1 MLDVSEL
8 QRIEHDVLIVGAG
21 GAGLRAAIECSAQ
34 GLNTGVISKSLL
46 GKAHTVMAEGGMAAS
61 MGNVDPRD
69 GWKIH
74 FRDTMRGGK
83 FLNQWRMAEL
93 HAKQA
98 PDRVRELEEWGAVF
112 DRTKDGLINQRNFGG
127 HRYPRLAHVGD
138 RTGLELIRTLQD
150 HGIHQGMS
158 THMEC
163 TALELLKDGD
173 RVAGVLAYWRETGR
187 FVVFAAKAV
196 ILATGG
202 GGKAWRVT
210 SNSWEYTGDGVAM
223 AYDAGAELMDL
234 EFTQFHPT
242 GMVWPPSVRGTLVT
256 EGVRGDGG
264 ILKNTEGDRFMFKYV
279 PEKFASETADTV
291 EEADRWLAGD
301 KEARRPPELLTRDV
315 VARSIRSEIRAG
327 RGSPHGG
334 AFLDIASRQSADFIK
349 RKLPSMYHQF
359 KELAEVDITAQSM
372 EVGPTLHYFMGG
384 IRVDAD
390 TQQTRVPGLF
400 ACGECSAGMHGAN
413 RLGGN
418 SLSDLIVF
426 GRLAGLGAK
435 QYVQNLTS
443 APTADQGQILDGVRR
458 ATDILNRESGENP
471 YLLHEKLQDIMEEHV
486 GIVRTDEDLEKGID
500 ALQELNKRVANV
512 KADGASQF
520 NPGWHEA
527 LSMRSMMITSEAVA
541 RAAHMRQESRGA
553 HTRLDYE
560 GERDEWVT
568 ANVVTHKGADGKM
581 VVQRIERD
589 PPPKH
594 LKEIAYA
601 TLEDLESGKVGADGQ
616 SRAPA
621 GGVSAEAA
629 QGPAH
634 GGLA

>member
-1 MLDVSEL
+1 MLDISEV
-8 QRIEHDVLIVGAG
+8 QTIEHDVLVIGAG

-34 GLNTGVISKSLL
+34 GLDTGVISKSLL

-61 MGNVDPRD
+61 MGNVDRRD
-69 GWKIH
+69 NWKIH

-83 FLNQWRMAEL
+83 FLNVWRMAEL

-98 PDRVRELEEWGAVF
+98 PERVRELEEWGAVF
-112 DRTKDGLINQRNFGG
+112 DRTKDGLISQRNFGG

-150 HGIHQGMS
+150 HGVHQGIGM
-158 THMEC
+158 HMEC
-163 TALELLKDGD
+163 TALELLKDGG
-173 RVAGVLAYWRETGR
+173 RIAGVLGYWRETGR
-187 FVVFAAKAV
+187 FVLFRTHAV

-202 GGKAWRVT
+202 GGKAWKVT
-210 SNSWEYTGDGVAM
+210 SNSWEYTGDGAAL
-223 AYDAGAELMDL
+223 AYEAGAELMDM

-242 GMVWPPSVRGTLVT
+242 GMRWPPSVRGTLVT

-264 ILKNTEGDRFMFKYV
+264 ILKNSEGTRFMFNYI
-279 PEKFASETADTV
+279 PERFAPETADTQ
-291 EEADRWLAGD
+291 EEAQRWLDGD

-315 VARSIRSEIRAG
+315 VARAIKAEVAAG

-334 AFLDIASRQSADFIK
+334 AFLDIASRREADFIK

-359 KELAEVDITAQSM
+359 KELAEVDITAEPM

-390 TQQTRVPGLF
+390 TQMTRVPGLF
-400 ACGECSAGMHGAN
+400 ACGEASAGMHGAN

-435 QYVQNLTS
+435 KYLGELS
-443 APTADQGQILDGVRR
+443 GSPTADDEQIKAGIRR
-458 ATDILNRESGENP
+458 ATEILNRESGENP
-471 YLLHEKLQDIMEEHV
+471 YLLHEKLQEVMEKNV
-486 GIVRTDEDLEKGID
+486 GIIREGKELEEGVEQIGI
-500 ALQELNKRVANV
+500 LKKRVKEV

-527 LSMRSMMITSEAVA
+527 LSMRSLMVVSEAVA
-541 RAAHMRQESRGA
+541 RAAHMRTESRGA
-553 HTRLDYE
+553 HTRLDHE
-560 GERDEWVT
+560 GENKDWLNYNIVI
-568 ANVVTHKGADGKM
+568 HKGDDGEM
-581 VVQRIERD
+581 VVRKVERPE
-589 PPPKH
+589 PPAP
-594 LKEIAYA
+594 LKAIAYA
-601 TLEDLESGKVGADGQ
+601 TLEDLESGKVGKDD
-616 SRAPA
+616 
-621 GGVSAEAA
+621 
-629 QGPAH
+629 
-634 GGLA
+634 